1 MIDFLRVAVLL
12 VALVIW
18 GVMGFIF
25 WIPFLIRQI
34 AVFSVLIL
42 HATLTNQDPSAAGVG
57 LDLAVTF
64 YANGFRKIISAM
76 YREGHSNSGG
86 GMEFRPGRFIGEMV
100 WTAMFWL
107 TTLFA
112 TGLLDGLITRIGTAI
127 RSAAER

>member
-1 MIDFLRVAVLL
+1 MIDFLRLAVLV

-18 GVMGFIF
+18 SVVGFVF

-34 AVFSVLIL
+34 AVFSALIL

-76 YREGHSNSGG
+76 YQERQSGSGG
-86 GMEFRPGRFIGEMV
+86 GMEFRPARFIGEIV
-100 WTAMFWL
+100 WTASL
-107 TTLFA
+107 CP
-112 TGLLDGLITRIGTAI
+112 
-127 RSAAER
+127 